1 MIRLIPRR
9 RPGFPRGTAARATR
23 AYLAAGGLLVL
34 AGPALGSAA
43 RQFSYVLAGVSVLVA
58 IRYGVRRYQPAS
70 VLTWWLLGA
79 SVIIGLLASLCWAV
93 DLARY
98 GQPQFPSGGDLLYT
112 LMLPLLILSAVGWV
126 RGGSGRAV
134 SVELGIVA
142 AGGAALIWTLA
153 VDPLLTGDRIT
164 GLRLASYLAYLGFDL
179 LLLTQAVRVA
189 MLTRVRT
196 PAYGLMVTA
205 AFVLVGTDTLF
216 YALAAR
222 GLAAEQLTT
231 SGYLATYLLLG
242 AAALHPSMAA
252 SAGQVPAEP
261 TPMSRSRLVGYLALI
276 VMSGLLTGYAADG
289 GWPRIAV
296 PLALSGAMSV
306 LLVVRLAQLAVLLNE
321 RARVDSLTGLG
332 NLTRLRERLGRR
344 TSAGSLLLIDLDGF
358 RDVNDCYGH
367 QTGDA
372 ILCEVAARLRRLA
385 APHSAT
391 ALRVGADEFAI
402 LLGPAADAAFA
413 AEAVLRAVRE
423 PYTVPAGGSVLL
435 TASVG
440 LLPLRS
446 STGAEDR
453 LRQADLALLAAQHA
467 GGDQVEIYDVD
478 LHADRQARTRLVS
491 SLHRAVANQE
501 FTVHYQPI
509 VELST
514 GRIVAAEALLRW
526 APDGVPV
533 SPAEFVPVAEQSGT
547 IVPIG
552 GWVIEEVCRSLRDW
566 FPAYGISVAINVSA
580 RQLRRPDFAETVL
593 ASLRAYDLPGE
604 ALIVEITETALITAV
619 ADLPTVTAHLHVL
632 REHGVRIA
640 IDDFGTGYSSL
651 AYLRQL
657 PVDILKMDGSFTT
670 HQVHNDG
677 PRDRAFIRAIVEL
690 AASLGLRT
698 VAEAVET
705 EQQAERLR
713 ALHCDLAQGFHF
725 ARPVPAAEFGQVLDA
740 RAFTLVTG
748 TGRS

>member
-1 MIRLIPRR
+1 
-9 RPGFPRGTAARATR
+9 
-23 AYLAAGGLLVL
+23 
-34 AGPALGSAA
+34 
-43 RQFSYVLAGVSVLVA
+43 
-58 IRYGVRRYQPAS
+58 
-70 VLTWWLLGA
+70 
-79 SVIIGLLASLCWAV
+79 
-93 DLARY
+93 
-98 GQPQFPSGGDLLYT
+98 
-112 LMLPLLILSAVGWV
+112 
-126 RGGSGRAV
+126 
-134 SVELGIVA
+134 
-142 AGGAALIWTLA
+142 
-153 VDPLLTGDRIT
+153 
-164 GLRLASYLAYLGFDL
+164 
-179 LLLTQAVRVA
+179 
-189 MLTRVRT
+189 
-196 PAYGLMVTA
+196 
-205 AFVLVGTDTLF
+205 
-216 YALAAR
+216 
-222 GLAAEQLTT
+222 
-231 SGYLATYLLLG
+231 
-242 AAALHPSMAA
+242 
-252 SAGQVPAEP
+252 
-261 TPMSRSRLVGYLALI
+261 
-276 VMSGLLTGYAADG
+276 
-289 GWPRIAV
+289 
-296 PLALSGAMSV
+296 
-306 LLVVRLAQLAVLLNE
+306 
-321 RARVDSLTGLG
+321 
-332 NLTRLRERLGRR
+332 
-344 TSAGSLLLIDLDGF
+344 
-358 RDVNDCYGH
+358 
-367 QTGDA
+367 
-372 ILCEVAARLRRLA
+372 
-385 APHSAT
+385 
-391 ALRVGADEFAI
+391 
-402 LLGPAADAAFA
+402 
-413 AEAVLRAVRE
+413 
-423 PYTVPAGGSVLL
+423 
-435 TASVG
+435 
-440 LLPLRS
+440 
-446 STGAEDR
+446 

-491 SLHRAVANQE
+491 SLHRAVANEE